1 MKQFKY
7 TVCDEFGVVRN
18 HDSRWDA
25 YNHARSDSSLKV
37 IVNPIP
43 KRNPFLEALTA
54 LGEALI

>member
-7 TVCDEFGVVRN
+7 TVCDDFGVVRN
-18 HDSRWDA
+18 HNSRWDA

-43 KRNPFLEALTA
+43 KANPFLDALNS

>member
-7 TVCDEFGVVRN
+7 TVHDEFGVVRN
-18 HDSRWDA
+18 YDSRWDA

-43 KRNPFLEALTA
+43 KPNPFLEAFKRF
-54 LGEALI
+54 GEALI

>member
-7 TVCDEFGVVRN
+7 TVHDELGVVRN
-18 HDSRWDA
+18 YDSRWDA
-25 YNHARSDSSLKV
+25 YNHARSAYSLKV